1 MTHILRFI
9 ITVTLITVFPTSAVA
24 QLSTA
29 NDGNVSK
36 LGKFLFFDKIL
47 SGNQNISCA
56 TCHHPFAAL
65 GDGLSLPVGAGG
77 TGLGVTRE
85 TEGKPSQAIVERVP
99 RNAPHLF
106 VIGDNEFTDMFHD
119 GRVAVDATQPSGFLS
134 PAGDNLPMGLN
145 SLLAAQALFPVT
157 SAAEMAGQPGE
168 NAIAD
173 AAAQNDL
180 SSPEG
185 VWAQLATRLRNND
198 EYVQLFIDAF
208 DDVNTAADISMVHAA
223 NAIGEFEATT
233 WRCDNSP
240 MDQYLRTGSLDTVS
254 SKALRGGELFYGKA
268 NCNECH
274 TGVFQT
280 DQKYHAI
287 AMPQIGPGK
296 GDGSDGHDDFGRE
309 RVTGEIDDRYK
320 FRTPTLR
327 QVAFTGPW
335 GHSGA
340 YNSLEAVVRHH
351 LNPVES
357 LNNYDPTQALLVSR
371 DDLDQLD
378 FIAHNDLGRRE
389 ALANANTLE
398 PIELTDS
405 EVSDL
410 LEFLTIALTDTS
422 CTDLRIDVPKHL
434 PSGLPIAD

>member
-1 MTHILRFI
+1 MKYIPQFLTI
-9 ITVTLITVFPTSAVA
+9 ITFITAFSTSAVA
-24 QLSTA
+24 QLAPA
-29 NDGNVSK
+29 NDSNITK

-56 TCHHPFAAL
+56 TCHHPFTGL

-77 TGLGVTRE
+77 SGLGVTRE
-85 TEGKPSQAIVERVP
+85 TEGKLGQAIVERVP

-106 VIGDNEFTDMFHD
+106 VIGDDEFTDMFHD

-134 PAGDNLPMGLN
+134 PAGDDLPTGLN
-145 SLLAAQALFPVT
+145 SVLAAQAMFPVT

-168 NAIAD
+168 NTIAD
-173 AAAQNDL
+173 AAAQDDL
-180 SSPEG
+180 AGPDG
-185 VWAQLATRLRNND
+185 IWAQLVNRLQNNV

-208 DDVNTAADISMVHAA
+208 DDVNTAADISIVHAA
-223 NAIGEFEATT
+223 NAIGEFEETT

-254 SKALRGGELFYGKA
+254 SKVLRGGELFYGKA

-351 LNPVES
+351 LNPVDS

-422 CTDLRIDVPKHL
+422 CIDLRVDVPKHL

>member
-1 MTHILRFI
+1 MKYIPQFLTV
-9 ITVTLITVFPTSAVA
+9 ITLFTAFSTTGMA
-24 QLSTA
+24 QLSSA
-29 NDGNVSK
+29 KDNNVSK

-56 TCHHPFAAL
+56 TCHHPFAGL

-85 TEGKPSQAIVERVP
+85 TESKPNQAIIDRVP
-99 RNAPHLF
+99 RNAPHIF
-106 VIGDNEFTDMFHD
+106 VIGDSEFTDMFHD
-119 GRVAVDATQPSGFLS
+119 GRVAVDATKSSGFLS
-134 PAGDNLPMGLN
+134 PAGENLPTGLK
-145 SLLAAQALFPVT
+145 SLLAAQAMFPVT

-168 NAIAD
+168 NTIAN
-173 AAAQNDL
+173 AAAQGDL
-180 SSPEG
+180 AGPDG
-185 VWAQLATRLRNND
+185 VWAQLANRLQNNA

-208 DDVNTAADISMVHAA
+208 DDVNVATDINFVHVA
-223 NAIGEFEATT
+223 NAIGEFETTT

-240 MDQYLRTGSLDTVS
+240 MDQFLRTGSLDTVS
-254 SKALRGGELFYGKA
+254 PKVLRGGDLFYGKA
-268 NCNECH
+268 NCSSCH
-274 TGVFQT
+274 SGVYQT

-309 RVTGEIDDRYK
+309 RVTKEPTDRYK

-335 GHSGA
+335 GHAGA

-351 LNPVES
+351 LNPVDA

-371 DDLDQLD
+371 NDLDQID
-378 FIAHNDLGRRE
+378 FIVHNDPSRR
-389 ALANANTLE
+389 AAIASANTLE
-398 PIELTDS
+398 PIELTNS
-405 EVSDL
+405 EISDL

>member
-1 MTHILRFI
+1 MKYILQLLTI
-9 ITVTLITVFPTSAVA
+9 ITLMTAFPTSAVA
-24 QLSTA
+24 QLSPA
-29 NDGNVSK
+29 SDSNINK
-36 LGKFLFFDKIL
+36 LGKLLFFDKIL

-56 TCHHPFAAL
+56 TCHHPFTAL

-85 TEGKPSQAIVERVP
+85 TESKSGQVIIERVP

-119 GRVAVDATQPSGFLS
+119 GRVAVDATQPAGFLS
-134 PAGDNLPMGLN
+134 PAGDDLPTGL
-145 SLLAAQALFPVT
+145 SSVLAAQAMFPVT

-173 AAAQNDL
+173 AVAQDDL
-180 SSPEG
+180 AGPDG
-185 VWAQLATRLRNND
+185 VWAQLANRLRNNV

-208 DDVNTAADISMVHAA
+208 DDVNTAADISFVHAA
-223 NAIGEFEATT
+223 NAIGEFEAAT

-254 SKALRGGELFYGKA
+254 SKVLRGGELFYGKA

-309 RVTGEIDDRYK
+309 RVTGEINDRYK

-351 LNPVES
+351 LNPVDS

-389 ALANANTLE
+389 ALANASTLE

-405 EVSDL
+405 ELSDL
-410 LEFLTIALTDTS
+410 LEFLTIAFTDTS
-422 CTDLRIDVPKHL
+422 CIDLRIDVPKHL